1 MAFPLGGAARGES
14 AVSGAPDDL
23 SPFGAPTLEQLTA
36 LVFELASQLHV
47 ERVHRIALEA
57 ALEDAGVL
65 AAGAAERVADLPGV
79 RERAAA
85 GLDRSLAGVM
95 RVLTEDVDPRRPL
108 RAQSRRTSDT
118 SGGGAN

>member
-1 MAFPLGGAARGES
+1 
-14 AVSGAPDDL
+14 VSVAPDDL

-65 AAGAAERVADLPGV
+65 AGGAAERVAGLPSV
-79 RERAAA
+79 RDRAAA
-85 GLDRSLAGVM
+85 GLERSLSGVM
-95 RVLTEDVDPRRPL
+95 RVLTEDADPRRPL
-108 RAQSRRTSDT
+108 RAQSRRTSDKP
-118 SGGGAN
+118 GGGGD